1 MKGTID
7 NANQTAQTKRDI
19 EINRLQSDIDT
30 LKVRIENGE
39 IEHKSKV
46 EDNYGGFQGRMLAF
60 GRLKEKHTSTE
71 LSALFIM
78 LLFIIIETAPTF
90 FKMMIASGPY
100 DDLLRSEMHKAR
112 VMSDKRISDLN
123 DEINTE
129 IMIST
134 EKNKNKLEAEVA
146 ANKDL
151 LNKIALVQSELLA
164 TAIEKWREEEL
175 KKIEANPSAYIKIG
189 TERDEKI

>member
-1 MKGTID
+1 
-7 NANQTAQTKRDI
+7 
-19 EINRLQSDIDT
+19 
-30 LKVRIENGE
+30 
-39 IEHKSKV
+39 
-46 EDNYGGFQGRMLAF
+46 
-60 GRLKEKHTSTE
+60 
-71 LSALFIM
+71 
-78 LLFIIIETAPTF
+78 
-90 FKMMIASGPY
+90 MMIASGPY

-146 ANKDL
+146 ANQEL

-175 KKIEANPSAYIKIG
+175 KKIEANPSAYIKTG
-189 TERDEKI
+189 TERNEKS